1 MQGTSIQAK
10 VSVMVHFIFLIK
22 KGKRR
27 MRVAKFCERNIQF
40 TEADKAI
47 DILRQHYKDDVA
59 ISVVDCFRRCLKC
72 RVQPFCRIQLTTIE
86 ANDAETLVKQILQ
99 TV

>member
-1 MQGTSIQAK
+1 
-10 VSVMVHFIFLIK
+10 
-22 KGKRR
+22 

-47 DILRQHYKDDVA
+47 DILRQNYKDDVTVG
-59 ISVVDCFRRCLKC
+59 VVDCFRRCLKC

-86 ANDAETLVKQILQ
+86 ANDAEALVKQILQ
-99 TV
+99 TVRRETSYNSV